1 MKKTYILILLPIVI
15 ILLGVLIIAIY
26 TMQNKPSTQAL
37 QEAPH
42 TQANQE
48 QAKQIIG
55 IKAGNATKTN
65 ATVEVTANF
74 PISEAN
80 IYYGTNINSL
90 KLSESAADTRDK
102 TTTFLLG
109 TLKSNTQYFFYSEIF
124 DQENNLYKSGI
135 GTFTTE

>member
-26 TMQNKPSTQAL
+26 TMQNQSSTQAL
-37 QEAPH
+37 QEAPQ

-48 QAKQIIG
+48 QPKQIIG

-74 PISEAN
+74 SISKAN
-80 IYYGTNINSL
+80 IYYGSNINSL
-90 KLSESAADTRDK
+90 KLAEAAADTRGQ
-102 TTTFLLG
+102 TTTFLLE
-109 TLKSNTQYFFYSEIF
+109 TLRNNTQYFFYSEIF
-124 DQENNLYKSGI
+124 DQENNVYKSGI